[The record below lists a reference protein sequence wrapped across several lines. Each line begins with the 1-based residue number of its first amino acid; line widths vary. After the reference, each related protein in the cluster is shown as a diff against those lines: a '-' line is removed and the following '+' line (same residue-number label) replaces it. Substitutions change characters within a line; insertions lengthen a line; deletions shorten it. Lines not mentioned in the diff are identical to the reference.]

1 MVENYMINPVTMF
14 FLNLAL
20 SRQVYGDI
28 NVGLYKLGGGGNKNT
43 LLLIFFFN
51 FITWS
56 LNWAPL
62 FLGSA
67 LDFEVAQ
74 VHKAESVSLRI

>member
-28 NVGLYKLGGGGNKNT
+28 NVGLYKLGEGGNKNT
-43 LLLIFFFN
+43 LLLIFFS
-51 FITWS
+51 ILLHEAWTEHLS
-56 LNWAPL
+56 
-62 FLGSA
+62 FLA
-67 LDFEVAQ
+67 VP
-74 VHKAESVSLRI
+74 

>member
-20 SRQVYGDI
+20 SGQVCDDI

-51 FITWS
+51 FIT
-56 LNWAPL
+56 
-62 FLGSA
+62 
-67 LDFEVAQ
+67 
-74 VHKAESVSLRI
+74 